1 MSLHGIGWEGGVQY
15 KILMEGNITTTWCVP
30 NRMGVTQNETCL
42 SSANLQQRCGKISC
56 NCTSFNRRLAS
67 GMHWTVQIN
76 SGQHMEDAATVSR
89 IWIKQNH
96 KIFPR
101 NKIPEEDV
109 STDVLTLAQ
118 RKVK

>member
-1 MSLHGIGWEGGVQY
+1 
-15 KILMEGNITTTWCVP
+15 
-30 NRMGVTQNETCL
+30 
-42 SSANLQQRCGKISC
+42 
-56 NCTSFNRRLAS
+56 
-67 GMHWTVQIN
+67 MHWTVQIN

-101 NKIPEEDV
+101 NKRPEEDV
-109 STDVLTLAQ
+109 STDVLTLAH